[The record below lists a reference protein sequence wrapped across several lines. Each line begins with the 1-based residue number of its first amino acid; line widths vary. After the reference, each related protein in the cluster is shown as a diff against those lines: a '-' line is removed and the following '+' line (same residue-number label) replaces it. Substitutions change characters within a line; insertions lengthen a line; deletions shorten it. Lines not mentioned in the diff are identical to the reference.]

1 MNTSEDQLGDDF
13 CYSMGNL
20 AESCLEMKK
29 ELGCET
35 FDQCLAMMPE
45 LKEPQLSP
53 GIFPLLVLLML
64 TTIVANLMVT
74 FHNLKILNCE
84 FDFLPTTQVI
94 VTWFYQKQ
102 LQTPSNLHIV
112 SLATVGEYQSFAI
125 VRFTCLWRFHSF
137 DLLGS

>member
-20 AESCLEMKK
+20 AEACLEMKK
-29 ELGCET
+29 KLGCET

-74 FHNLKILNCE
+74 FHNWEILNCE
-84 FDFLPTTQVI
+84 FALI
-94 VTWFYQKQ
+94 
-102 LQTPSNLHIV
+102 
-112 SLATVGEYQSFAI
+112 
-125 VRFTCLWRFHSF
+125 
-137 DLLGS
+137 

>member
-1 MNTSEDQLGDDF
+1 MNASKDKLGDDF

-20 AESCLEMKK
+20 AEACLEMKK
-29 ELGCET
+29 KLGCET

-74 FHNLKILNCE
+74 FHNLEIQNFE
-84 FDFLPTTQVI
+84 FAFI
-94 VTWFYQKQ
+94 
-102 LQTPSNLHIV
+102 
-112 SLATVGEYQSFAI
+112 
-125 VRFTCLWRFHSF
+125 
-137 DLLGS
+137 